1 MVGSRPAR
9 LVGLS
14 TGLVTLLT
22 LQLINVI
29 FVCFVNQFSN
39 AQILAETSITNTV
52 DLDNVDCSQF
62 KYLITY
68 QFVLFLVLHY

>member
-1 MVGSRPAR
+1 MVGSRPVR

-52 DLDNVDCSQF
+52 DLD
-62 KYLITY
+62 L
-68 QFVLFLVLHY
+68 

>member
-52 DLDNVDCSQF
+52 DLAVS
-62 KYLITY
+62 YTHLTLPTI
-68 QFVLFLVLHY
+68 LLV